1 MRLGWAGIDLWKD
14 ATARP
19 MTPETP
25 DAAKRNVPVLTGQSI
40 MSQVAWTLGSPS
52 VVLPFLAVSFE
63 LPMFVAG
70 ALVSVRMVG
79 SMISDFFLAQSVA
92 AKSQKKRAIALT
104 EAVIG
109 ACLVTAMAAAATGI
123 VPLIAVIF
131 VSVFFVIGLVDEV
144 QNLMFTDLLG
154 DHLHSRSRM
163 VMQYLQLG
171 GGGLCAIGLALLVHQ
186 ITKENPPF
194 SRHSTMIGVS
204 VAFFMFSGLLM
215 LAMTEN
221 AGTAEPAKKAE
232 TKPKLSFRANVQG
245 ILSMFEFPWFRRF
258 MIMRMPLVAVTL
270 SVPFFALIAAEAHHS
285 SAQGLTAMIVSSAS
299 GYLVSGPLWQF
310 VNMKSHRAVMMV
322 GTLMVAATGS
332 VLLAF
337 HYLGIDHDVHLHA
350 IALFVVTVA
359 VTGIS
364 SARKLYFL
372 DIAPKDLRVQ
382 GTAAVKSITRLSA
395 VLLSAALAA
404 VAHMHE
410 VALAVAFIVAA
421 SLVSCVTCY
430 RMMEPVR
437 EDVSQPQE

>member
-1 MRLGWAGIDLWKD
+1 
-14 ATARP
+14 
-19 MTPETP
+19 MTSKKP
-25 DAAKRNVPVLTGQSI
+25 DTAKRNVPVLTGQSI

-109 ACLVTAMAAAATGI
+109 VCLVLAMAAAATGV

-131 VSVFFVIGLVDEV
+131 VAVFFVIGLVDEV
-144 QNLMFTDLLG
+144 QNLMLTDLLG
-154 DHLHSRSRM
+154 DHVHSRSRM
-163 VMQYLQLG
+163 AMQYLQLG
-171 GGGLCAIGLALLVHQ
+171 GGGLFAIGLTLLVHQ

-204 VAFFMFSGLLM
+204 VAFFMLSGLLM

-221 AGTAEPAKKAE
+221 ARSAEPIKKAE
-232 TKPKLSFRANVQG
+232 TKPKLSFKANVKG
-245 ILSMFEFPWFRRF
+245 ILHMFDYPWFRRY
-258 MIMRMPLVAVTL
+258 MAMRMPLVAVSL

-285 SAQGLTAMIVSSAS
+285 SARGLTAMIVSSAS
-299 GYLVSGPLWQF
+299 GYLVSGPLWQI
-310 VNMKSHRAVMMV
+310 VNMKSHRAVMML

-364 SARKLYFL
+364 SSRKLYFL
-372 DIAPKDLRVQ
+372 DIAPKDFRVQ
-382 GTAAVKSITRLSA
+382 GSAAVKSITRLTA

-421 SLVSCVTCY
+421 SLASCLTCY
-430 RMMEPVR
+430 RMMRPVR
-437 EDVSQPQE
+437 EDAPRPQE

>member
-1 MRLGWAGIDLWKD
+1 
-14 ATARP
+14 
-19 MTPETP
+19 MTSDSP
-25 DAAKRNVPVLTGQSI
+25 DKAKRNVPVLTGQSI
-40 MSQVAWTLGSPS
+40 VSQVAWTLGSPS

-79 SMISDFFLAQSVA
+79 SMISDFFLAQPIA
-92 AKSQKKRAIALT
+92 AKSQKKRAIAMT

-109 ACLVTAMAAAATGI
+109 ACLVLAMAAAATEV

-131 VSVFFVIGLVDEV
+131 VAVFFVIGLVDEV

-154 DHLHSRSRM
+154 DHVHSRSRM
-163 VMQYLQLG
+163 IMHYLQLG

-204 VAFFMFSGLLM
+204 VAFFMLSGLLM

-221 AGTAEPAKKAE
+221 VRSGEPAKKTE
-232 TKPKLSFRANVQG
+232 TKPKLSVKANFQG
-245 ILSMFEFPWFRRF
+245 ILSMFEYSWFRRY
-258 MIMRMPLVAVTL
+258 MIMRVPLVAVSL
-270 SVPFFALIAAEAHHS
+270 SVPFFALIAAEAHHG
-285 SAQGLTAMIVSSAS
+285 SAKGLTAMIVSSAS
-299 GYLVSGPLWQF
+299 GYLVSGPLWQV
-310 VNMKSHRAVMMV
+310 VNMKSHRAVMVV

-332 VLLAF
+332 GLLAF
-337 HYLGIDHDVHLHA
+337 HYMGVDHDVHLHA

-372 DIAPKDLRVQ
+372 DVAPKEQRVQ
-382 GTAAVKSITRLSA
+382 GSAAIKSITRLLA

-410 VALAVAFIVAA
+410 VALAVAFIVAV
-421 SLVSCVTCY
+421 SLVACATCY
-430 RMMEPVR
+430 RMMLPSR
-437 EDVSQPQE
+437 EEAPPRSQS

>member
-1 MRLGWAGIDLWKD
+1 MD
-14 ATARP
+14 ATA
-19 MTPETP
+19 EK
-25 DAAKRNVPVLTGQSI
+25 AKRNVPVLAGQSI
-40 MSQVAWTLGSPS
+40 VSQVAWTLGSPS

-70 ALVSVRMVG
+70 ALVSVRMIG

-104 EAVIG
+104 EAIIG
-109 ACLVTAMAAAATGI
+109 SCLVLAMVAAATGI
-123 VPLIAVIF
+123 VPLIAVVF
-131 VSVFFVIGLVDEV
+131 VAVFFVIGLVDEV

-154 DHLHSRSRM
+154 DHVHSRSRM
-163 VMQYLQLG
+163 VLHYLQLG
-171 GGGLCAIGLALLVHQ
+171 GGGLCAIGLAMLVHQ
-186 ITKENPPF
+186 ITRENPPF

-204 VAFFMFSGLLM
+204 VAFFMLSGLLM

-221 AGTAEPAKKAE
+221 ARSAEPANKTGPKA
-232 TKPKLSFRANVQG
+232 KLSFKANARG
-245 ILSMFEFPWFRRF
+245 ILGMFEYSWFRRY
-258 MIMRMPLVAVTL
+258 MVMRMLLVAVSL

-285 SAQGLTAMIVSSAS
+285 SAKGLTAMIVSSAS
-299 GYLVSGPLWQF
+299 GYLVSGPLWQV
-310 VNMKSHRAVMMV
+310 VNMKSHRAVMVV
-322 GTLMVAATGS
+322 GTLMVAATGG

-337 HYLGIDHDVHLHA
+337 HDLGIDHDVHLHA

-372 DIAPKDLRVQ
+372 DVAPKEQRVQ
-382 GTAAVKSITRLSA
+382 GSAAIKSFTRLLA

-421 SLVSCVTCY
+421 SLVACVTCY
-430 RMMEPVR
+430 LTMSPDRK
-437 EDVSQPQE
+437 DASGTQG